1 MERILFLFGRP
12 ISPHAPLAESIELPA
27 DFQRVSWVPLLPN
40 MLEALGLTRE
50 ALALE
55 TATRLFEPTEPVD
68 DCPCFRIVLA
78 DGCSTELRFRTAS
91 GSGESA
97 RCHRRPEFAV
107 ANRNIP
113 VPDIESMAHRV
124 LHYFADTHAVVE
136 FAEEAQELFVA
147 YAACF
152 SAEVLRDN
160 DDDSAA
166 RKGTAAWHLGVLAAA
181 QLVWDIATE
190 QADSRL
196 VAESRLRIQAHHVLR
211 AYALSQAAS
220 ATQQRESALE
230 QQRIPESQFVK
241 FEVAQE
247 SAAEDGEPGLS
258 QSDSPP
264 LSDGYG
270 PGGSSVQAV
279 MLRTL
284 LRGEPVIF
292 ARRVV
297 DACSKKTTVDN
308 KTVRTSLKLAHWLA
322 VINAGME
329 QHCIGEVQTLADRK
343 GPRLVLHLPKS
354 NDREAVRV
362 YHNRLMALCGLSFAA
377 FSKRLVE
384 VASKGGGSGA
394 RVVAATADEQVSEE
408 GVLAVRPRAANS
420 TAAPKA
426 SVVVRPRAAKS
437 RAAPKAS
444 IVAKQEIVSHDVGL
458 ATTSKA
464 RAAPTARRAAKTAVK
479 KEVVEEDDDDCII
492 IEASVPA
499 SSAREKTQDA
509 GDSQGSKCRK
519 LNEQLGNW
527 HC

>member
-1 MERILFLFGRP
+1 
-12 ISPHAPLAESIELPA
+12 
-27 DFQRVSWVPLLPN
+27 
-40 MLEALGLTRE
+40 
-50 ALALE
+50 
-55 TATRLFEPTEPVD
+55 
-68 DCPCFRIVLA
+68 
-78 DGCSTELRFRTAS
+78 
-91 GSGESA
+91 
-97 RCHRRPEFAV
+97 
-107 ANRNIP
+107 
-113 VPDIESMAHRV
+113 MAHRV
-124 LHYFADTHAVVE
+124 LHYFADPHAVVE
-136 FAEEAQELFVA
+136 FTEEAQELFVA

-152 SAEVLRDN
+152 SAEQSVLRDN

-196 VAESRLRIQAHHVLR
+196 VAESRLRIQPHHVLR
-211 AYALSQAAS
+211 AYDALRLTHDVLGLCVNGSVVAPGSAEQALSQAAS
-220 ATQQRESALE
+220 AAQQLESALE

-247 SAAEDGEPGLS
+247 SAAEDGEPGHVFS

-322 VINAGME
+322 AINAGME

-479 KEVVEEDDDDCII
+479 KEAVEEDDDDCII

-509 GDSQGSKCRK
+509 GDSQGSKRRK

>member
-1 MERILFLFGRP
+1 
-12 ISPHAPLAESIELPA
+12 
-27 DFQRVSWVPLLPN
+27 
-40 MLEALGLTRE
+40 
-50 ALALE
+50 
-55 TATRLFEPTEPVD
+55 
-68 DCPCFRIVLA
+68 
-78 DGCSTELRFRTAS
+78 
-91 GSGESA
+91 
-97 RCHRRPEFAV
+97 
-107 ANRNIP
+107 
-113 VPDIESMAHRV
+113 
-124 LHYFADTHAVVE
+124 
-136 FAEEAQELFVA
+136 
-147 YAACF
+147 
-152 SAEVLRDN
+152 
-160 DDDSAA
+160 
-166 RKGTAAWHLGVLAAA
+166 
-181 QLVWDIATE
+181 
-190 QADSRL
+190 
-196 VAESRLRIQAHHVLR
+196 
-211 AYALSQAAS
+211 
-220 ATQQRESALE
+220 
-230 QQRIPESQFVK
+230 
-241 FEVAQE
+241 
-247 SAAEDGEPGLS
+247 
-258 QSDSPP
+258 
-264 LSDGYG
+264 
-270 PGGSSVQAV
+270 

-308 KTVRTSLKLAHWLA
+308 KTVRTSLQLAHWLA

-354 NDREAVRV
+354 NNREAVRV
-362 YHNRLMALCGLSFAA
+362 CHNRLMALCGLSFAA

-509 GDSQGSKCRK
+509 GDSQGSKRRK